1 MTLQALIFDVDGT
14 LADTEEAH
22 RQAFNAAFIELE
34 LWWDWGPQLYAQLLG
49 VSGGKERIAQYIESL
64 RTTPAERARL
74 RPLASLVHDT
84 KTRIY
89 KELLENFKL
98 PLRPG
103 VAQLIHDARAA
114 DIKLAIAS
122 TTTPANVEALVSA
135 ALGRG
140 AMGWFTTIA
149 AGDMVANKK
158 PAPDIY
164 RLALQG
170 LRLPAEQ
177 CVAFEDSA
185 NGLRS
190 ARAAAMFTVVT
201 PTRWN
206 ISQDFSDAQLLVNS
220 LEEIDLPAL
229 GRLHA
234 AWSTHGAHPAARAR
248 RG

>member
-22 RQAFNAAFIELE
+22 RQAFNAAFIELD
-34 LWWDWGPQLYAQLLG
+34 LRWDWGPPLYARLLS
-49 VSGGKERIAQYIESL
+49 VSGGKERIAHHIETL
-64 RTTPAERARL
+64 RATPAERARL
-74 RPLASLVHDT
+74 LPLVSLIHDT

-103 VAQLIHDARAA
+103 VARLICDARAA
-114 DIKLAIAS
+114 DLKLAIAS

-135 ALGRG
+135 GLGRG
-140 AMGWFTTIA
+140 TMGWFTAIA

-170 LRLPAEQ
+170 LRLPAER
-177 CVAFEDSA
+177 CMAFEDSA

-190 ARAAAMFTVVT
+190 ARATGLFTVVT

-206 ISQDFSDAQLLVNS
+206 VDQDFGDAQLLVNS
-220 LEEIDLPAL
+220 LEEIDLPKL
-229 GRLHA
+229 ERLHA
-234 AWSTHGAHPAARAR
+234 AWSARSVLPAAHSS
-248 RG
+248 GG

>member
-1 MTLQALIFDVDGT
+1 MTLRALIFDVDGT

-34 LWWDWGPQLYAQLLG
+34 LGWDWGPQQYAQLLR
-49 VSGGKERIAQYIESL
+49 VSGGKERIAHYIETL
-64 RTTPAERARL
+64 RVAPAERARL
-74 RPLASLVHDT
+74 RPLVSLIHAT

-89 KELLENFKL
+89 KELLESFKL

-103 VAQLIHDARAA
+103 VAKLIHDARAA

-122 TTTPANVEALVSA
+122 TTTPANVEALVTA

-140 AMGWFTTIA
+140 SMGWFTTIA
-149 AGDMVANKK
+149 AGDMVASKK

-164 RLALQG
+164 LRALQG
-170 LRLPAEQ
+170 LRLPAER
-177 CVAFEDSA
+177 CMAFEDSE

-190 ARAAAMFTVVT
+190 ARAAGMCTVVT

-206 ISQDFSDAQLLVNS
+206 IGQDFSGAQLLVNS
-220 LEEIDLPAL
+220 LEEIDLPKL
-229 GRLHA
+229 ERLHA
-234 AWSTHGAHPAARAR
+234 AWLAQGALSPE
-248 RG
+248 RGQ

>member
-34 LWWDWGPQLYAQLLG
+34 LWWDWGPQLYAQLLR
-49 VSGGKERIAQYIESL
+49 VSGGKERIAQYIETL
-64 RTTPAERARL
+64 RATPQERARL
-74 RPLASLVHDT
+74 RPLVSLIHDT

-103 VAQLIHDARAA
+103 VAKLIHDARAA
-114 DIKLAIAS
+114 GIKLAVAS
-122 TTTPANVEALVSA
+122 TTTPANVEALLTA

-149 AGDMVANKK
+149 AGDLVASKK

-170 LRLPAEQ
+170 LRLPAER
-177 CVAFEDSA
+177 CMAFEDSV
-185 NGLRS
+185 NGLCS
-190 ARAAAMFTVVT
+190 ARAAGLFTVAT

-206 ISQDFSDAQLLVNS
+206 ADQDFGDAQLLVNS
-220 LEEIDLPAL
+220 LAEIDLPQL
-229 GRLHA
+229 ERLHA
-234 AWSTHGAHPAARAR
+234 AWSAQSSYPAARAS
-248 RG
+248 GG